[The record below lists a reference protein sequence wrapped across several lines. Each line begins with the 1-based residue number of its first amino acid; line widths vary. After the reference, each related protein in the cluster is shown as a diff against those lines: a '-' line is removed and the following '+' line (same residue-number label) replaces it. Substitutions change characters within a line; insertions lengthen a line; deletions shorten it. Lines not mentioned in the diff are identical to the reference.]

1 MYARY
6 TKIVFKDKLSKEMAI
21 KYTNTTSDTDGIKNG
36 LLLKLMFDISDNTMG
51 ALLLFPDYE
60 TCQKDY
66 KNVAEPIL
74 ESFKTQGLKVDT
86 VEGPIGG
93 SIAVNMDFI
102 DHLKKTGT
110 FYNSNN

>member
-21 KYTNTTSDTDGIKNG
+21 KYTNTTSDADGIKNG

-86 VEGPIGG
+86 VEGSIGG
-93 SIAVNMDFI
+93 SIAVNMNFI
-102 DHLKKTGT
+102 DHLKKTGI
-110 FYNSNN
+110 FYNPN